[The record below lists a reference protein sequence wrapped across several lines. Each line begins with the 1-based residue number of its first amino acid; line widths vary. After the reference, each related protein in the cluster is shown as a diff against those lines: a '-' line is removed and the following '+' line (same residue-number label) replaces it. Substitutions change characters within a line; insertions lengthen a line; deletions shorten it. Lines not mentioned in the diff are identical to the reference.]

1 MEVHWRN
8 SAVQSLIELENW
20 RLTMDLP
27 KIGKLLQKIINSYFN
42 EQDFSLCIPGK
53 IVFIDG
59 LPVEL
64 RIVLLSVGKSDPY
77 RVFYR
82 LRSGNVEI
90 YFVKHPRQKPL
101 T

>member
-8 SAVQSLIELENW
+8 SAVQSLIELDNW
-20 RLTMDLP
+20 RLTIDLP
-27 KIGKLLQKIINSYFN
+27 KIGKLLQKIINGYFN
-42 EQDFSLCIPGK
+42 EQDFSFYVPGK

-64 RIVLLSVGKSDPY
+64 RMVLLSVGRSEPY
-77 RVFYR
+77 KVFYR
-82 LRSGNVEI
+82 IRSVYVEI
-90 YFVKHPRQKPL
+90 FFVQHPRQKPL